1 MIIQFRPNFHLEC
14 FTCDDLPN
22 FIEQTQVEANNQ
34 ADEDKTLLGI
44 SKKRKNYSNHGW
56 NQIPLLEPR
65 KMVLRSK

>member
-22 FIEQTQVEANNQ
+22 FIAQTQVEANNQ

-44 SKKRKNYSNHGW
+44 SKKRKNYSNHG
-56 NQIPLLEPR
+56 
-65 KMVLRSK
+65 